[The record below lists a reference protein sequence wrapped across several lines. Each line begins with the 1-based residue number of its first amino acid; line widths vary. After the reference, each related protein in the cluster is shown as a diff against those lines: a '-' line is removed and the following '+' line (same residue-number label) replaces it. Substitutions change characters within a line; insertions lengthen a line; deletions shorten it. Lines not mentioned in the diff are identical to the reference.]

1 MSLKVVDWGSLQSNT
16 AGIQITAFQAIIAG
30 RRQEGCAINKT
41 VSEQGA
47 PSCADNMPGAP
58 GRAAGVSAL
67 QSRAVLAGLAH
78 SPREKGKQRK
88 QTAFGNGRVWLGT
101 KGSSQWSLKSQKVF
115 TGLRAAGSLW
125 TLAQDTDF
133 IATTDHVWHLSSS
146 IKSQWVNPG

>member
-1 MSLKVVDWGSLQSNT
+1 M
-16 AGIQITAFQAIIAG
+16 
-30 RRQEGCAINKT
+30 

-58 GRAAGVSAL
+58 GQAAGVPAL
-67 QSRAVLAGLAH
+67 QSQAVLAGLAH
-78 SPREKGKQRK
+78 SSREKGKQRK

-125 TLAQDTDF
+125 SLAQDTDF
-133 IATTDHVWHLSSS
+133 IATTDHVFPPPSKVS
-146 IKSQWVNPG
+146 G